1 MGSLSAEVELLMTKF
16 AEVEAMRLH
25 PDNYMEVPFCFTVA
39 EGKTM
44 ARLWERELI
53 VPTGP
58 ETATFTAA
66 GVAEGHR
73 LWR

>member
-1 MGSLSAEVELLMTKF
+1 MRSLTSEVEVLMTKF
-16 AEVEAMRLH
+16 AEVEAMRLY
-25 PDNYMEVPFCFTVA
+25 PDTYMEVPFCFTDA
-39 EGKTM
+39 ETEIM

-53 VPTGP
+53 VPTGA

>member
-1 MGSLSAEVELLMTKF
+1 MRSLAADDEMMMTKF

-25 PDNYMEVPFCFTVA
+25 ADDYTEVPFCFTLA
-39 EGKTM
+39 ETGMM

-53 VPTGP
+53 MPTGAT
-58 ETATFTAA
+58 TATFTVA
-66 GVAEGHR
+66 GVAEAHR